1 MSKITVYSAPWCVY
15 CKMVKSYFDEKKI
28 AYTELDV
35 STNDSAKDEMIEKSG
50 QLGIPV
56 IDIDGKI
63 IIGFDKPAINAA
75 LNIS

>member
-1 MSKITVYSAPWCVY
+1 MAKITIYSAPWCVY
-15 CKMVKSYFDEKKI
+15 CKMVKSYLDEKKI

-35 STNDSAKDEMIEKSG
+35 STNDTAKDEMIEKSG

-56 IDIDGKI
+56 VDIDGKI

>member
-1 MSKITVYSAPWCVY
+1 MAKIIIYSAPWCVY
-15 CKMVKSYFDEKKI
+15 CKMVKQYLDEKKI
-28 AYTELDV
+28 EYTELDV
-35 STNDSAKDEMIEKSG
+35 SADDKAKDEMIEKSG

-56 IDIDGKI
+56 VDIDGKI

>member
-1 MSKITVYSAPWCVY
+1 MHKIIIYSAPWCVY
-15 CKMVKSYFDEKKI
+15 CKMVKQYLDEKKI
-28 AYTELDV
+28 EYTELDV
-35 STNDSAKDEMIEKSG
+35 SSDDKAKDEMIEKSG

-56 IDIDGKI
+56 VDIDGKI

>member
-1 MSKITVYSAPWCVY
+1 MHKIIIYSAPWCVY
-15 CKMVKSYFDEKKI
+15 CKMVKQYLDEKKI
-28 AYTELDV
+28 EYTELDV
-35 STNDSAKDEMIEKSG
+35 SADDKAKDEMIEKSG

-56 IDIDGKI
+56 VDIDGKI

>member
-1 MSKITVYSAPWCVY
+1 
-15 CKMVKSYFDEKKI
+15 MVKQYLDEKKI
-28 AYTELDV
+28 EYTELDV
-35 STNDSAKDEMIEKSG
+35 SADDKAKDEMIEKSG

-56 IDIDGKI
+56 VDIDGKI